1 MSEFSR
7 RSRDARAPHI
17 APANGSMHAA
27 RLEIQ
32 NDFSLDVMPEGQRL

>member
-17 APANGSMHAA
+17 ALANGSMHAV
-27 RLEIQ
+27 RLEIP
-32 NDFSLDVMPEGQRL
+32 NDFCLNVMPEGQGL